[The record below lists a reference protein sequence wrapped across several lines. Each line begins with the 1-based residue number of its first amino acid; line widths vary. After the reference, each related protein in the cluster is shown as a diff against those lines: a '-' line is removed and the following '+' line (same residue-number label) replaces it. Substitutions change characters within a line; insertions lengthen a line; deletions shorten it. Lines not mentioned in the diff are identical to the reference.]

1 MIQELELFQCHSHFF
16 AMKLIQ
22 IAFYSILINF
32 VSFYLI
38 ATTQVCSL
46 CPTMIAQVYPQH
58 MCSTIGFW
66 AKQILKII
74 GFQI

>member
-1 MIQELELFQCHSHFF
+1 MTQKLELFQCHSQFF
-16 AMKLIQ
+16 VMKLIQ
-22 IAFYSILINF
+22 IAFYSILINL
-32 VSFYLI
+32 VSFYPI

-46 CPTMIAQVYPQH
+46 CPTMIAQVYLQH

-74 GFQI
+74 GSQI